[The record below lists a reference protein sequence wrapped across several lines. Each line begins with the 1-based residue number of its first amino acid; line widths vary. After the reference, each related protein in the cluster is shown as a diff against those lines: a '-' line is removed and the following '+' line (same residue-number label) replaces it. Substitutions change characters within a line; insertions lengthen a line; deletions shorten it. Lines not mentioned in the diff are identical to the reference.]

1 MKPAGNVQSKAFLYF
16 RFFYSRFIF
25 SHLFCQDSLVAEA
38 AKSATAAAREPAE
51 DVAEAVEDH
60 NGEEAKEEELPL
72 EQDDVMDATWLMTRA
87 IKAEKKIA
95 PMPTISILAELMM
108 FFLENESFGSG
119 RQSRSLHVGHHHQRV
134 TTQNEKQCW
143 VRLFTNTFSES

>member
-1 MKPAGNVQSKAFLYF
+1 MKLPGFLDIFRRLAEEICRSEAEKGKSKQDLICLAVGPLKLINLELMKPAGNVQSKAFLYF

-72 EQDDVMDATWLMTRA
+72 EQDDVMDAT
-87 IKAEKKIA
+87 
-95 PMPTISILAELMM
+95 
-108 FFLENESFGSG
+108 
-119 RQSRSLHVGHHHQRV
+119 
-134 TTQNEKQCW
+134 
-143 VRLFTNTFSES
+143 